1 LEISAQLI
9 WQAVVNGL
17 AMGWIYVLM
26 ALGLTLIFGIM
37 HIMQFAHGEIYMLG
51 AYAVYYLTASFKVP
65 LFPAI
70 ALSMLIMAVAGLIIE
85 RLLFRRL
92 RDFLAAVIGATGLQ
106 LILQSGAMVMF
117 GVYQRSIPIL
127 AQGSINIMGSVVP
140 KDRVVAVLVAMFLSL
155 VLYIFLRTTKFGRAM
170 VGSAQS
176 PEGAILQGISPNRM
190 AALAMAVGCAL
201 AAAGGVL
208 AGSLFELNP
217 YMGLMP
223 LLKGM
228 TIIVL
233 GGMGSLPGA
242 FIGGMILG
250 LVDGVGPVLFG
261 HGLASI
267 VPLFFVIV
275 VLLIKPQ
282 GFFGHE

>member
-70 ALSMLIMAVAGLIIE
+70 ALSMLIMAIAGLIIE

-155 VLYIFLRTTKFGRAM
+155 VLYVFLRTTKFGRAM
-170 VGSAQS
+170 VGSAQN

-267 VPLFFVIV
+267 VPLFFVIA

-282 GFFGHE
+282 GFFGRE

>member
-1 LEISAQLI
+1 LEITAQLI
-9 WQAVVNGL
+9 WQSVINGL

-65 LFPAI
+65 LLPAI
-70 ALSMLIMAVAGLIIE
+70 VVSMLIMAGAGLVLE

-92 RDFLAAVIGATGLQ
+92 TDFLPAVIGATGLQ

-117 GVYQRSIPIL
+117 GVYQRNIPIL
-127 AQGSINIMGSVVP
+127 AQGSLNIMGSVVP
-140 KDRVVAVLVAMFLSL
+140 KDRVVAVLIAISFSL
-155 VLYIFLRTTKFGRAM
+155 VLSLFLRTTKYGRAM
-170 VGSAQS
+170 VGSAEN
-176 PEGAILQGISPNRM
+176 PEGAILQGINPNRM
-190 AALAMAVGCAL
+190 AALSMAVGCAL
-201 AAAGGVL
+201 AAAGGAL
-208 AGSLFELNP
+208 AGSLFDLNP

-242 FIGGMILG
+242 FIGGIILG
-250 LVDGVGPVLFG
+250 LVDGVAPVLLG
-261 HGLASI
+261 PGLAS
-267 VPLFFVIV
+267 VAPLFFVIA
-275 VLLIKPQ
+275 VLLVKPQ
-282 GFFGHE
+282 GFFGRE

>member
-1 LEISAQLI
+1 MEISAQLI

>member
-1 LEISAQLI
+1 
-9 WQAVVNGL
+9 
-17 AMGWIYVLM
+17 
-26 ALGLTLIFGIM
+26 
-37 HIMQFAHGEIYMLG
+37 MLG

>member
-1 LEISAQLI
+1 MEISAQLI

-155 VLYIFLRTTKFGRAM
+155 VLYVFLRTTKFGRAM
-170 VGSAQS
+170 VGSAQN

-267 VPLFFVIV
+267 VPLFFVIA

-282 GFFGHE
+282 GFFGRE

>member
-1 LEISAQLI
+1 M
-9 WQAVVNGL
+9 VNGL

-70 ALSMLIMAVAGLIIE
+70 ALSMLIMAIAGLIIE

-155 VLYIFLRTTKFGRAM
+155 VLYVFLRTTKFGRAM
-170 VGSAQS
+170 VGSAQN

-267 VPLFFVIV
+267 VPLFFVIA

-282 GFFGHE
+282 GFFGRE